1 MQVKNIKFTNAAA
14 KQMRALDGSVQTQI
28 RQKLAQ
34 YAQNPVSLANQVK
47 RLKGSGALRLRV
59 GDYRVIFTEDGQI
72 LLILRVGHRKNVYK

>member
-1 MQVKNIKFTNAAA
+1 MQIKSIKFTNAAA
-14 KQMRALDGSVQTQI
+14 KQMRALDRPVQLQI

-34 YAQNPVSLANQVK
+34 YAQSPPSLVNQVK

-72 LLILRVGHRKNVYK
+72 LLILRVGHRKNVYE